1 MVIPIKCDKDNYASV
16 SILNSKTKVK
26 VDKNYTITFNIENKS
41 ALNEYNCIN
50 SINKNKLEQD
60 TNKMITNY
68 INKTLEKQKNSKS
81 QFLGL
86 KRYIYLKYP
95 KYNNEEYK
103 VKINVKTNITRTGEI
118 NKSSKGEK
126 NEDK

>member
-1 MVIPIKCDKDNYASV
+1 MIKK
-16 SILNSKTKVK
+16 
-26 VDKNYTITFNIENKS
+26 
-41 ALNEYNCIN
+41 
-50 SINKNKLEQD
+50 
-60 TNKMITNY
+60 Y
-68 INKTLEKQKNSKS
+68 INKALEKQDKSKG

-103 VKINVKTNITRTGEI
+103 VKIKVKTNITRTGEI

-126 NEDK
+126 YENK

>member
-50 SINKNKLEQD
+50 SINKKELIISILCSKIYFSNNQS
-60 TNKMITNY
+60 IT
-68 INKTLEKQKNSKS
+68 
-81 QFLGL
+81 FL
-86 KRYIYLKYP
+86 
-95 KYNNEEYK
+95 
-103 VKINVKTNITRTGEI
+103 
-118 NKSSKGEK
+118 
-126 NEDK
+126 